1 MGKLKKCGE
10 VVKDNLLVVTTLL
23 GVAVGFAI
31 GFGVRETKPSDD
43 DLMWLGIL
51 GELYLRM
58 LTMMIV
64 PLIIASVVAGTA
76 TMDPKSNGKI
86 SMVCIAYLIFTNFIG
101 ALVGCI
107 MAVIIRPGVGV
118 SNSGSNRK
126 LDSVTME
133 TQDIFADL
141 LRNLIPNNL
150 IQATFQQTQTKY
162 NIETVLKNMTMN
174 GTVVS
179 REFKEISGK
188 YIGSAGSSNILGLI
202 IASML
207 FGVAT
212 GAVREAGMAFGNFFT
227 SATDVIMQI
236 LKWIIRTTPFG
247 VASLIAKTI
256 ASTDNIQED
265 FRRLGVYAA
274 TVIASL
280 LICSVIFVP
289 LAYTLLTRKQPFR
302 FMFSVINVL
311 MIGFAT
317 SSSAIAIPESLK
329 ALEDVNRVDRRV
341 TRFVVPLSA
350 TLGRCGSSIYIAST
364 CIFLMQLTEIETD
377 ASKII
382 LVCVLTTCS
391 SLAIPSVTG
400 ASLVTVII
408 LLTALGLPAETATLL
423 FTLEWLLDRLRTLT
437 NLIVQALGSVGT
449 HRACRS
455 SLPYQPRASVTL
467 SEGYQ
472 GPMSRQQST
481 LSASGLPK
489 ADADDMKMCND
500 NNGYNELTTKI

>member
-1 MGKLKKCGE
+1 
-10 VVKDNLLVVTTLL
+10 
-23 GVAVGFAI
+23 
-31 GFGVRETKPSDD
+31 
-43 DLMWLGIL
+43 
-51 GELYLRM
+51 
-58 LTMMIV
+58 
-64 PLIIASVVAGTA
+64 
-76 TMDPKSNGKI
+76 MDPKSNGKI
-86 SMVCIAYLIFTNFIG
+86 SMVCIAYLIFTNFLG
-101 ALVGCI
+101 ALTGCI
-107 MAVIIRPGVGV
+107 MAVIIRPGVGL
-118 SNSGSNRK
+118 SNSGSNRQ
-126 LDSVTME
+126 LDTVPME

-141 LRNLIPNNL
+141 LRNLFPDNL

-174 GTVVS
+174 GTVIP
-179 REFKEISGK
+179 RQFKEISGK

-202 IASML
+202 VGSML

-212 GAVREAGMAFGNFFT
+212 GAVREAGMPFGAFFT

-236 LKWIIRTTPFG
+236 LKWIIRSTPFG

-256 ASTDNIQED
+256 AGTDNIQED

-274 TVIASL
+274 TVIVSL
-280 LICSVIFVP
+280 LIVSLLLVP
-289 LAYTLLTRKQPFR
+289 IAYSLLTRKQPFS
-302 FMFSVINVL
+302 FLFSIVNVM

-317 SSSAIAIPESLK
+317 SSSAISIPESLK
-329 ALEDVNRVDRRV
+329 ALEDVNRIDRRV

-350 TLGRCGSSIYIAST
+350 TLGRCGSSIYIAAT
-364 CIFLMQLTEIETD
+364 CVFLMQLTETDTD
-377 ASKII
+377 AGKII

-449 HRACRS
+449 YRACRS
-455 SLPYQPRASVTL
+455 ALPYQPRPSVTL
-467 SEGYQ
+467 SDGYQ
-472 GPMSRQQST
+472 GPLSRQHSGVT
-481 LSASGLPK
+481 ASGLPK
-489 ADADDMKMCND
+489 EVPDEMKFGTE
-500 NNGYNELTTKI
+500 NNAYNEITTKI

>member
-1 MGKLKKCGE
+1 MGKINKC
-10 VVKDNLLVVTTLL
+10 VSVIKDNLLVVTTLL
-23 GVAVGFAI
+23 GVGVGFAV
-31 GFGVRETKPSDD
+31 GFGVRATNPTDD
-43 DLMWLGIL
+43 DLMWLGII

-58 LTMMIV
+58 LKMMIV
-64 PLIIASVVAGTA
+64 PLIVTSVISGTA
-76 TMDPKSNGKI
+76 TLDPKSNGKI
-86 SMVCIAYLIFTNFIG
+86 SMVSIAYLVFTNFLG
-101 ALVGCI
+101 ALIGCI

-118 SNSGSNRK
+118 SNSESGKK
-126 LDSVTME
+126 LESVTME

-141 LRNLIPNNL
+141 LRNLIPSNL

-174 GTVVS
+174 GTIIS

-202 IASML
+202 IASSL

-212 GAVREAGMAFGNFFT
+212 GAVREAGMPFGAFFT

-265 FRRLGVYAA
+265 FRRLGVYSA

-280 LICSVIFVP
+280 FICSVVLVP
-289 LAYTLLTRKQPFR
+289 IAYSLLTRKQPFR
-302 FMFSVINVL
+302 FLFSVVNVL

-317 SSSAIAIPESLK
+317 SSSAISIPESLK
-329 ALEDVNRVDRRV
+329 ALEDTNRIDRRV

-350 TLGRCGSSIYIAST
+350 TLGRCGSSVYIAAT

-377 ASKII
+377 ASKVI
-382 LVCVLTTCS
+382 LVIVLTTCS

-408 LLTALGLPAETATLL
+408 LMTALGLPAETATLL
-423 FTLEWLLDRLRTLT
+423 FTLEWLLDRLRTLA

-449 HRACRS
+449 YRACRS
-455 SLPYQPRASVTL
+455 ALPFQPRPSVTL
-467 SEGYQ
+467 SEGYK
-472 GPMSRQQST
+472 GPISRQQST
-481 LSASGLPK
+481 VSASGLPK
-489 ADADDMKMCND
+489 EDIEEFKSGSE
-500 NNGYNELTTKI
+500 NNGYNELTTRI

>member
-1 MGKLKKCGE
+1 MGKFHKCVE

-31 GFGVRETKPSDD
+31 GFGVRATNPSDD
-43 DLMWLGIL
+43 DLMWLGII

-58 LTMMIV
+58 LKMMIV
-64 PLIIASVVAGTA
+64 PLIIASVIAGTA

-86 SMVCIAYLIFTNFIG
+86 SMVCIAYLILTNFIG
-101 ALVGCI
+101 SLVGCI
-107 MAVIIRPGVGV
+107 MAVIIRPGAGM
-118 SNSGSNRK
+118 SNSGSSRD

-141 LRNLIPNNL
+141 LRNLLPDNL
-150 IQATFQQTQTKY
+150 IQASFQQTQTKY
-162 NIETVLKNMTMN
+162 HIETVLKNLTMN
-174 GTVVS
+174 GTVIS
-179 REFKEISGK
+179 REFKQISGK
-188 YIGSAGSSNILGLI
+188 YVGSAGSSNILGLI
-202 IASML
+202 MASML

-212 GAVREAGMAFGNFFT
+212 GAVRDAGMTFGNFFT

-256 ASTDNIQED
+256 ASTENIQED
-265 FRRLGVYAA
+265 FRRLGVYSA

-280 LICSVIFVP
+280 LICSIIFVP
-289 LAYTLLTRKQPFR
+289 VAYSLITRKPPFR
-302 FMFSVINVL
+302 FMFSVVNVL

-364 CIFLMQLTEIETD
+364 CIFLMQLTETDTD

-382 LVCVLTTCS
+382 LVCILTTCS

-449 HRACRS
+449 YRACRS
-455 SLPYQPRASVTL
+455 SLPFQPRPSVTL

-472 GPMSRQQST
+472 GPMSRQLST
-481 LSASGLPK
+481 VSASGLPK
-489 ADADDMKMCND
+489 EGDDLKMGIENSD
-500 NNGYNELTTKI
+500 YKNTLTTKI

>member
-1 MGKLKKCGE
+1 MGKFHKCVE

-31 GFGVRETKPSDD
+31 GFGVRATNPSDD
-43 DLMWLGIL
+43 DLMWLGII

-58 LTMMIV
+58 LKMMIV
-64 PLIIASVVAGTA
+64 PLIIASVIAGTA

-86 SMVCIAYLIFTNFIG
+86 SMVCIAYLILTNFIG
-101 ALVGCI
+101 SLVGCI
-107 MAVIIRPGVGV
+107 MAVIIRPGAGM
-118 SNSGSNRK
+118 SNSGSSRD

-141 LRNLIPNNL
+141 LRNLLPDNL
-150 IQATFQQTQTKY
+150 IQASFQQTQTKY
-162 NIETVLKNMTMN
+162 HIETVLKNLTMN
-174 GTVVS
+174 GTVIS
-179 REFKEISGK
+179 REFKQISGK
-188 YIGSAGSSNILGLI
+188 YVGSAGSSNILGLI
-202 IASML
+202 MASML

-212 GAVREAGMAFGNFFT
+212 GAVRDAGMTFGNFFT

-256 ASTDNIQED
+256 ASTENIQED
-265 FRRLGVYAA
+265 FRRLGVYSA

-280 LICSVIFVP
+280 LICSIIFVP
-289 LAYTLLTRKQPFR
+289 VAYSLITRKPPFR
-302 FMFSVINVL
+302 FMFSVVNVL

-341 TRFVVPLSA
+341 T
-350 TLGRCGSSIYIAST
+350 SI
-364 CIFLMQLTEIETD
+364 
-377 ASKII
+377 
-382 LVCVLTTCS
+382 LTTCS

-449 HRACRS
+449 YRACRS
-455 SLPYQPRASVTL
+455 SLPFQPRPSVTL

-472 GPMSRQQST
+472 GPMSRQLST
-481 LSASGLPK
+481 VSASGLPK
-489 ADADDMKMCND
+489 EGDDLKMGIENSD
-500 NNGYNELTTKI
+500 YKNTLTTKI